1 MTQPF
6 TYMSPAGVSKDEASF
21 SFFLETF
28 FSFLFDISHINKNKL
43 SHFINVLSG
52 AVAVNVLIYW
62 LVAKVRVPKLILF
75 GLDNS
80 IGLT

>member
-21 SFFLETF
+21 SF
-28 FSFLFDISHINKNKL
+28 LFDISHINKNKL
-43 SHFINVLSG
+43 PHFINVLSG
-52 AVAVNVLIYW
+52 SVAVNVLIYW

-75 GLDNS
+75 GLDN
-80 IGLT
+80 

>member
-6 TYMSPAGVSKDEASF
+6 TYMSPAGVSKDEA
-21 SFFLETF
+21 FFF

-43 SHFINVLSG
+43 SHFISVLSG

-62 LVAKVRVPKLILF
+62 LVAKVRVPKLIQF
-75 GLDNS
+75 RLDNS
-80 IGLT
+80 IDLT